1 MSKKYEHLL
10 SPFKIGNHVIKNRTM
25 FPNASPHF
33 LQGPEN
39 YPAEGLMAFY
49 TNIAKNGCAIITLAE
64 WSNPNQRK
72 GDYYSDFVHMQNFD
86 FTDPA
91 VGNYF
96 SQLADD
102 IHFYGSKLLVGIDFP
117 AFPEGY
123 SLAGSPEM
131 KGGGHGPMGPRPAT
145 KPAPKEMIQENIQA
159 FVEKCRRFRAYG
171 YDGYSMR
178 VEANLAASGGPFGKS
193 MRTDEYD
200 SSNLENRTR
209 YILEC
214 ADAVKKAFPDF
225 IIEFGIAGEQPKGY
239 GGGMQGYTL
248 ETAIEFAKL
257 CEGRI
262 DILQIREKDMC
273 KSHPTGFTFQKG
285 EHDVIKYAAAI
296 KAAGVKN
303 LLLQPVGG
311 FQDPEELDRYIAEG
325 KCDIIGMA
333 RAFFADP
340 EYGIK
345 LKEGRGEDI
354 TPCLW
359 CNKCHGTILND
370 PDPWISVCSV
380 NPKMGIAH
388 KLGRMVDEVGEK
400 KKVAIVGGG
409 PAGMRTAIYAAQ
421 RGHDVTL
428 FEKTGELGGQIIH
441 GDYASFKWPIGEYKA
456 WLIRQME
463 KVGVKVVMNCEAT
476 PDMVKEQGF
485 DTVVACTGATPKIPR
500 SMEGFADENGLL
512 KKEYWFCTDV
522 FGHEEELGKDVV
534 IVGASETGVETG
546 MYLCEKGH
554 NVTLLTRQKEVGHDC
569 SKLHYIT
576 MAFVGT
582 DPVTGREGMR
592 PAWEAYENLH
602 GIVNVTTKKVE
613 GNTVTYVDAEGVEHT
628 ITADSVVL
636 CGGMKPQTDEALAF
650 ATAADEFFAV
660 GDCNGCGNLQK
671 VNRQAY
677 SRAMQ
682 I

>member
-1 MSKKYEHLL
+1 MSKKYKHLL
-10 SPFKIGNHVIKNRTM
+10 SPLKIGNVVVKNRTM

-33 LQGPEN
+33 LQGPET
-39 YPAEGLMAFY
+39 YPAESLRAFY
-49 TNIAKNGCAIITLAE
+49 ANIAKNGCAIITLAE

-72 GDYYSDFVHMQNFD
+72 GPYYSDFVHMQNFD
-86 FTDPA
+86 FDDPA

-96 SQLADD
+96 SQLADE
-102 IHFYGSKLLVGIDFP
+102 IHFYGSKLLVGINFP
-117 AFPEGY
+117 SFPEGY
-123 SLAGSPEM
+123 SLNGSKAGNM
-131 KGGGHGPMGPRPAT
+131 GPMGFRPAT
-145 KPAPKEMIQENIQA
+145 EPATKEMIQQNIQD

-178 VEANLAASGGPFGKS
+178 VEGNLAAAGGPMGMN

-200 SSNLENRTR
+200 SSTLENRTR

-239 GGGMQGYTL
+239 GGGMKGYEL
-248 ETAIEFAKL
+248 DTAIEFAKL

-285 EHDVIKYAAAI
+285 EHDVIRYAEAI
-296 KAAGVKN
+296 KAAGVTK

-345 LKEGRGEDI
+345 IQEGRGEDI

-380 NPKMGIAH
+380 NPKMGLES
-388 KLGRMVDEVGEK
+388 KLLRMIEPAAK
-400 KKVAIVGGG
+400 AKKVAIIGGG
-409 PAGMRTAIYAAQ
+409 PAGMRTAIYAAD

-428 FEKTGELGGQIIH
+428 YEKTNALGGQIIH
-441 GDYASFKWPIGEYKA
+441 GDYASFKWPIGAYKA

-463 KVGVKVVMNCEAT
+463 QKNVKVIMNCAPT
-476 PDMVKEQGF
+476 PDMIADGGY
-485 DTVVACTGATPKIPR
+485 DAVVACTGAAPKIPS
-500 SMEGFADENGLL
+500 SMAGLAADDGSL
-512 KKEYWFCTDV
+512 KDGYWFCTDV
-522 FGHEEELGKDVV
+522 FGKEQELGKNVV
-534 IVGASETGVETG
+534 IIGASETGVETG
-546 MYLCEKGH
+546 MYLCENGH
-554 NVTLLTRQKEVGHDC
+554 NVTLLTRQKEIGHDC

-576 MAFVGT
+576 MAFVGP

-592 PAWEAYENLH
+592 PAWEQYENLK
-602 GIVNVTTKKVE
+602 GITSVTTTKVE
-613 GNTVTYVDAEGVEHT
+613 GNTVFFTDAEGNEQS

-636 CGGMKPQTDEALAF
+636 CGGMKPLTDDALAF
-650 ATAADEFFAV
+650 AESADEFFIV

-671 VNRQAY
+671 VNRQAF

>member
-1 MSKKYEHLL
+1 MAKKYQHLL
-10 SPFKIGNHVIKNRTM
+10 SPLKIGNVVIKNRTL

-33 LQGPEN
+33 LQGPETF
-39 YPAEGLMAFY
+39 PAESLRAFY
-49 TNIAKNGCAIITLAE
+49 ANIAKNGCAIITLAE

-72 GDYYSDFVHMQNFD
+72 GPYYSDGTHMQNFD
-86 FTDPA
+86 YTDPS

-96 SQLADD
+96 SQLADE
-102 IHFYGSKLLVGIDFP
+102 IHFYGSKILVGINFP
-117 AFPEGY
+117 DFPEGY
-123 SLAGSPEM
+123 SLNGSKAM
-131 KGGGHGPMGPRPAT
+131 NMGPMGPRPAT
-145 KPAPKEMIQENIQA
+145 EPATKEMIQQNIQD

-178 VEANLAASGGPFGKS
+178 VEGNLAASGGMMGPS

-200 SSNLENRTR
+200 GSTLENRTR

-214 ADAVKKAFPDF
+214 ADAVKKAFPEW

-239 GGGMQGYTL
+239 NGGSVGYEL
-248 ETAIEFAKL
+248 DTAIEFAKL

-262 DILQIREKDMC
+262 DILQLREKDMC

-285 EHDVIKYAAAI
+285 EHEVIRYAEAI
-296 KAAGVKN
+296 KAAGVKK

-345 LKEGRGEDI
+345 LQEGRGQDI

-359 CNKCHGTILND
+359 CNKCHGTILDD

-380 NPKMGIAH
+380 NPKMGIES
-388 KLGRMVDEVGEK
+388 KVDRMVDAPGK
-400 KKVAIVGGG
+400 AKKVAIIGGG

-421 RGHDVTL
+421 RGHAVTVY
-428 FEKTGELGGQIIH
+428 EKTNQLGGQIIH

-456 WLIRQME
+456 WLIRQLE
-463 KVGVKVVMNCEAT
+463 ENGVKVVLNCAAT
-476 PDMVKEQGF
+476 PELIAAEGYDA
-485 DTVVACTGATPKIPR
+485 VVACTGAAPKIPG
-500 SMEGFADENGLL
+500 SMEGFADENGAL
-512 KKEYWFCTDV
+512 KPAYKFCTDV
-522 FGHEEELGKDVV
+522 FGHEAELGKDVV
-534 IVGASETGVETG
+534 IVGASETGVETA
-546 MYLCEKGH
+546 MYLCENGH
-554 NVTLLTRQKEVGHDC
+554 NVTLLTRQKTIGHDC

-576 MAFVGT
+576 MAFVGV

-592 PAWEAYENLH
+592 PAWEQYENLK
-602 GIVNVTTKKVE
+602 GITNVTTKKVE
-613 GNTVTYVDAEGVEHT
+613 GNTVYYVDAAGKEAS

-636 CGGMKPQTDEALAF
+636 CGGMKPLTDEALSF
-650 ATAADEFFAV
+650 ADAADQFLLV

-671 VNRQAY
+671 VNRQAF

-682 I
+682 L

>member
-1 MSKKYEHLL
+1 MSKKYQHLL
-10 SPFKIGNHVIKNRTM
+10 SPLKIGNVVVKNRTL

-39 YPAEGLMAFY
+39 FPAEGLMAFY
-49 TNIAKNGCAIITLAE
+49 TNIARNGCAIITLAE

-72 GDYYSDFVHMQNFD
+72 GDYYSDMVHMQNFD
-86 FTDPA
+86 YSDPA

-102 IHFYGSKLLVGIDFP
+102 IHFYGSKILVGISFP
-117 AFPEGY
+117 EFPEGY
-123 SLAGSPEM
+123 SLNGSKPM
-131 KGGGHGPMGPRPAT
+131 NFGPMGPRPAT
-145 KPAPKEMIQENIQA
+145 KPATKEMIQENIQA

-178 VEANLAASGGPFGKS
+178 VENTLAASGGPFGAS
-193 MRTDEYD
+193 MRDDEYD
-200 SSNLENRTR
+200 GSTLENRTR
-209 YILEC
+209 YVLEC
-214 ADAVKKAFPDF
+214 ADAVKKAFPDW

-239 GGGMQGYTL
+239 NGGAVGYDL
-248 ETAIEFAKL
+248 DTAIEFAKL

-262 DILQIREKDMC
+262 DIMQLREKDMC
-273 KSHPTGFTFQKG
+273 KSHPTGFTFRKG
-285 EHDVIKYAAAI
+285 EHDVIRYAEAI
-296 KAAGVKN
+296 KSAGVKK
-303 LLLQPVGG
+303 LLLEPVGG

-345 LKEGRGEDI
+345 LQEGRGEDI

-359 CNKCHGTILND
+359 CNKCHGTILDD
-370 PDPWISVCSV
+370 PDPWLSVCSV
-380 NPKMGIAH
+380 NPKMGIEH
-388 KLGRMVDEVGEK
+388 KLGRMVSAPGK
-400 KKVAIVGGG
+400 AKKVAIIGGG
-409 PAGMRTAIYAAQ
+409 PAGMRTAIYAAG
-421 RGHDVTL
+421 RGHDVTVY
-428 FEKTGELGGQIIH
+428 EKTGKLGGQIIH

-463 KVGVKVVMNCEAT
+463 KSGVKVVLNCEAT
-476 PDMVKEQGF
+476 PEMIAGEGF
-485 DTVVACTGATPKIPR
+485 DAVVACTGAAPKIPA
-500 SMEGFADENGLL
+500 SMEGFADENGKL
-512 KKEYWFCTDV
+512 KDEYRFCTDV
-522 FGHEEELGKDVV
+522 FGREKELGKNVV
-534 IVGASETGVETG
+534 IVGASETGVETA
-546 MYLCEKGH
+546 MYLCENGH
-554 NVTLLTRQKEVGHDC
+554 HVTLLTRQKEIGHDC

-592 PAWEAYENLH
+592 PAWEKYENLK
-602 GIVNVTTKKVE
+602 GITGVTTKRVD
-613 GNTVTYVDAEGVEHT
+613 GGTVYYVDADGNESSIE
-628 ITADSVVL
+628 ADSVVL
-636 CGGMKPQTDEALAF
+636 CGGMKPLTDEALAF
-650 ATAADEFFAV
+650 ADAADQFLLV

-682 I
+682 L

>member
-1 MSKKYEHLL
+1 MAKKYQHLL
-10 SPFKIGNHVIKNRTM
+10 SPLKIGNVVVKNRTL

-33 LQGPEN
+33 LQGPEIF
-39 YPAEGLMAFY
+39 PAESLRAFY
-49 TNIAKNGCAIITLAE
+49 ANIAKNGCAIITLAE

-72 GDYYSDFVHMQNFD
+72 GPYYSDGPHMQNFD
-86 FTDPA
+86 YTDPS

-96 SQLADD
+96 SQLADE
-102 IHFYGSKLLVGIDFP
+102 IHFYGSKILVGINFP
-117 AFPEGY
+117 DFPEGY
-123 SLAGSPEM
+123 SLNGSKAM
-131 KGGGHGPMGPRPAT
+131 NMGPMGPRPAT
-145 KPAPKEMIQENIQA
+145 QPATKEMIQQNIQD

-178 VEANLAASGGPFGKS
+178 VEGNLAASGGMFGPS

-200 SSNLENRTR
+200 SSTLENRTR

-239 GGGMQGYTL
+239 GGGAVGYGL
-248 ETAIEFAKL
+248 DTAIEFAKL

-262 DILQIREKDMC
+262 DILQLREKDMC

-285 EHDVIKYAAAI
+285 EHAVIQYAEAI
-296 KAAGVKN
+296 KAAGVKK

-345 LKEGRGEDI
+345 LQEGRGQDI

-359 CNKCHGTILND
+359 CNKCHGTILDD

-380 NPKMGIAH
+380 NPKMGIES
-388 KLGRMVDEVGEK
+388 KVGRMVDPPRGS

-421 RGHDVTL
+421 RGHAVTIY
-428 FEKTGELGGQIIH
+428 EKTNQLGGQIIH

-456 WLIRQME
+456 WLIRQLE
-463 KVGVKVVMNCEAT
+463 ENGVKVVLGCEAT
-476 PDMVKEQGF
+476 PELIASEGYDA
-485 DTVVACTGATPKIPR
+485 VVACTGAAPKIPG
-500 SMEGFADENGLL
+500 SMEGFADEAGAL
-512 KKEYWFCTDV
+512 KPEYKFCTDV
-522 FGHEEELGKDVV
+522 FGHEAELGKDVV
-534 IVGASETGVETG
+534 IVGASETGVETA
-546 MYLCEKGH
+546 MYLCENGH
-554 NVTLLTRQKEVGHDC
+554 NVTLLTRQKEIGHDC

-576 MAFVGT
+576 MAFVGV

-592 PAWEAYENLH
+592 PAWEQYENLK
-602 GIVNVTTKKVE
+602 GITNVTTKKVE
-613 GNTVTYVDAEGVEHT
+613 GNTVYYVDAEGKEAS

-636 CGGMKPQTDEALAF
+636 CGGMKPLTDEALSF
-650 ATAADEFFAV
+650 ANAADQFLLV

-671 VNRQAY
+671 VNRQAF

-682 I
+682 L

>member
-1 MSKKYEHLL
+1 MKKYSHLL
-10 SPFKIGNHVIKNRTM
+10 SPFKIGSVVIKNRTM

-72 GDYYSDFVHMQNFD
+72 GPYYSDMVHMQNFD

-102 IHFYGSKLLVGIDFP
+102 VHFYGSKLLVGIDFP
-117 AFPEGY
+117 PFPEGY
-123 SLAGSPEM
+123 SLRGSEAGNF
-131 KGGGHGPMGPRPAT
+131 GPMGFRPAT
-145 KPAPKEMIQENIQA
+145 EPAPKEMIEQNIA
-159 FVEKCRRFRAYG
+159 DFVEKCRMFRAFG

-178 VEANLAASGGPFGKS
+178 VEGNLAPGGGGPFGGGNK
-193 MRTDEYD
+193 RTDEYD
-200 SSNLENRTR
+200 SSTLENRTR

-214 ADAVKKAFPDF
+214 ADAVKKAFPEW

-239 GGGMQGYTL
+239 GGGMKGYEL
-248 ETAIEFAKL
+248 DTAIEFAKL

-262 DILQIREKDMC
+262 DILQLREKDMC
-273 KSHPTGFTFQKG
+273 KSHPTGFTFRKG
-285 EHDVIKYAAAI
+285 EHDVIRYAEAI
-296 KAAGVKN
+296 KKAGVKN

-340 EYGIK
+340 EYGVK
-345 LKEGRGEDI
+345 LQQGRGEDI

-359 CNKCHGTILND
+359 CNKCHGTILDD

-380 NPKMGIAH
+380 NPKMGIEH
-388 KLGRMVDEVGEK
+388 KLGRMVPPAGDPR
-400 KKVAIVGGG
+400 KVAVIGGG
-409 PAGMRTAIYAAQ
+409 PAGMRSAIYAAQ

-428 FEKTGELGGQIIH
+428 YEKTDRLGGQIIH

-456 WLIRQME
+456 WLIRQMD
-463 KVGVKVVMNCEAT
+463 KLGVQVILNCAPT
-476 PDMVKEQGF
+476 PADVAAAGY
-485 DTVVACTGATPKIPR
+485 DAVLACTGAEPKIPK
-500 SMEGFADENGLL
+500 SMQGFADENGKL
-512 KKEYWFCTDV
+512 KDGYWFCTDV
-522 FGHEEELGKDVV
+522 FGREQELGRNVV
-534 IVGASETGVETG
+534 IVGASETGVETA
-546 MYLCEKGH
+546 MYLCENGH
-554 NVTLLTRQKEVGHDC
+554 DVTLLTRQKTIGHDC
-569 SKLHYIT
+569 SRLHYIT
-576 MAFVGT
+576 MAFVGP
-582 DPVTGREGMR
+582 DPETGREGMR

-602 GIVNVTTKKVE
+602 GITGVTTKSVE
-613 GNTVTYVDAEGVEHT
+613 GNTVTYEDAQGNEKT

-636 CGGMKPQTDEALAF
+636 CGGMRPLTDEALSYAE
-650 ATAADEFFAV
+650 AADEFFAV

-671 VNRQAY
+671 VNRQAF

>member
-1 MSKKYEHLL
+1 MSKKYQHLL
-10 SPFKIGNHVIKNRTM
+10 SPLKIGNTVIKNRTM

-33 LQGPEN
+33 LQGPEEF
-39 YPAEGLMAFY
+39 PAEGLMAFY

-72 GDYYSDFVHMQNFD
+72 GNYYSDMVHMQNFNFD
-86 FTDPA
+86 DPA

-102 IHFYGSKLLVGIDFP
+102 IHFYGSKILVGIDFP
-117 AFPEGY
+117 AFPDGY
-123 SLAGSPEM
+123 SLGGSEASNF
-131 KGGGHGPMGPRPAT
+131 GPFGPRPAT

-178 VEANLAASGGPFGKS
+178 VEGNLAAGGGPFGKN
-193 MRTDEYD
+193 MRDDEYD
-200 SSNLENRTR
+200 SSTLENRTR

-214 ADAVKKAFPDF
+214 ADAVKKAFPEW
-225 IIEFGIAGEQPKGY
+225 IIEFGIAGEQPRGY
-239 GGGMQGYTL
+239 TGGMGGYTL
-248 ETAIEFAKL
+248 DTAIEFAKL

-262 DILQIREKDMC
+262 DILQLREKDMC

-285 EHDVIKYAAAI
+285 EHAVIEYAAAI
-296 KAAGVKN
+296 KAAGVKK

-340 EYGIK
+340 QYGIK
-345 LKEGRGEDI
+345 IQEGRGEDI

-359 CNKCHGTILND
+359 CNKCHGTILDD

-380 NPKMGIAH
+380 NPKMGIEH
-388 KLGRMVDEVGEK
+388 KLGRMVDPAGPA

-409 PAGMRTAIYAAQ
+409 PAGMRTAIYAAE

-428 FEKTGELGGQIIH
+428 FEKTGQLGGQIIH

-456 WLIRQME
+456 WLIRQLDQ
-463 KVGVKVVMNCEAT
+463 KGVKVLLNTEAT
-476 PDMVKEQGF
+476 PDLIAKGGY
-485 DTVVACTGATPKIPR
+485 DTVVACTGAAPKIPA
-500 SMEGFADENGLL
+500 SMQGFAKADGTL
-512 KKEYWFCTDV
+512 KDEYWFCTDV
-522 FGHEEELGKDVV
+522 FGHEKELGKNVV

-546 MYLCEKGH
+546 MYLCENGH
-554 NVTLLTRQKEVGHDC
+554 NVTLLTRQKKVGHDC
-569 SKLHYIT
+569 SRLHYIT
-576 MAFVGT
+576 MAFVGP
-582 DPVTGREGMR
+582 DPETGREGMR

-602 GIVNVTTKKVE
+602 GIVEVTTTKVE
-613 GNTVTYVDAEGVEHT
+613 GNDVYYVDAEGKESVIH
-628 ITADSVVL
+628 ADSVVL
-636 CGGMKPQTDEALAF
+636 CGGMKPLTNEALAF
-650 ATAADEFFAV
+650 ADSADKFLLV